1 MSLILLNSEFET
13 ARCAQYSWN
22 ILEDVGKSTEY
33 SWDILEYVERALG
46 YSWSF
51 KAWVEQALE
60 YSWNISAWIKKQL
73 GYSWNIFA
81 TAITSGT
88 FVKYEFSSAKRPKA
102 FYINI
107 LNKVI
112 GLKAPIICYCRRA
125 LSYSWDIPGIE
136 KALSY
141 SWNLLNI
148 EKALSYS
155 WVISDCCEG
164 VSIGYTTQQ
173 MSADEQQ
180 VLNVE
185 NPVAGCI
192 YDWEITSGGGSLSA
206 NTGTSVTYTAPSS
219 NANCEQSPIIR
230 LSVKGN
236 VCDTLQIAVNT
247 YGIYL
252 AYYIVTE
259 CILVPPGGIDC
270 FGNPKT
276 TQGYTHYCCLE
287 GYNCDGSFNKYSYS
301 PSCWTHQPEGCGP
314 DWCDTFCDIG
324 KIIDTRTPEQI
335 AGGCCPEDLL

>member
-155 WVISDCCEG
+155 WVISDCCED

-173 MSADEQQ
+173 MRVSEAQL
-180 VLNVE
+180 LNVT
-185 NPVAGCI
+185 NPIYGCI
-192 YDWEITSGGGSLSA
+192 YNWEIISGGGSLSA
-206 NTGTSVTYTAPSS
+206 GAGTSVIYTAPSF
-219 NANCEQSPIIR
+219 NGNCEQNPVIK
-230 LSVKGN
+230 LSSGEN
-236 VCDTLQIAVNT
+236 DCDFLNIAVNSYT
-247 YGIYL
+247 EDFS
-252 AYYIVTE
+252 AYIIHWE
-259 CILVPPGGIDC
+259 CQIPC
-270 FGNPKT
+270 
-276 TQGYTHYCCLE
+276 
-287 GYNCDGSFNKYSYS
+287 GSAS
-301 PSCWTHQPEGCGP
+301 GCGFDCNTP
-314 DWCDTFCDIG
+314 TCFSCGHNTYTCDDVLFYT
-324 KIIDTRTPEQI
+324 TLAH
-335 AGGCCPEDLL
+335 AGENMTEEACPSFYVQYCGHSQYITDLRSAYEKEYGCCPAGLL